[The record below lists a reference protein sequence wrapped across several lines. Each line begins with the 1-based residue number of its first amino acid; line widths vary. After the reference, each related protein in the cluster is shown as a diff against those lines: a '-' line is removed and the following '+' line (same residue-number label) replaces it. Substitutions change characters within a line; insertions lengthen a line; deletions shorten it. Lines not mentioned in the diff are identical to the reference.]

1 MMHSELFLPL
11 SVINMHEQKK
21 TKKKTGTTAFS
32 LSQLGQREACKYNS
46 RE

>member
-21 TKKKTGTTAFS
+21 KKTGTTALS